1 MVTRVG
7 LTAREL
13 LIDCVRELVPHG
25 SGDSMSFMAEH
36 HCRTVQGVDVAHA
49 GELISGQVP

>member
-7 LTAREL
+7 ITAHGL
-13 LIDCVRELVPHG
+13 LIDCVRELVPRR